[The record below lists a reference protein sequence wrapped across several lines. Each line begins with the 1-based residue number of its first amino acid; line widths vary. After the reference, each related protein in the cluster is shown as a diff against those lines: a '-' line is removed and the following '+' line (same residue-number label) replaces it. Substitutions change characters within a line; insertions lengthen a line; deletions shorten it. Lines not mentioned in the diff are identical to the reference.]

1 MKQDNFENQLTEA
14 LKDYVKTKESES
26 ADVPKVEFS
35 KRHEEN
41 MKKLF
46 KSVADGTFDDFEDTE
61 DYNLE
66 ETSKVGLKNTRSI
79 YIKPLKVAVFV
90 LLGLIV
96 SLAIAPTMSA
106 WRKEELGLYGED
118 MDEYAWLLRNDITEI
133 HEGSNEKLEEY
144 GNMFGYLPEGFEI
157 TKNITSQM
165 WTYIEFED
173 INNNKLEIKK
183 SQKSNDA
190 VDMDDVEF
198 EKRYIN
204 NMEITYVEKTDKKI
218 VTWCIGKNVY
228 QLYGNIEWKEI
239 EKIISNIKY
248 EEF

>member
-1 MKQDNFENQLTEA
+1 MRQDNFENQLTEA

-46 KSVADGTFDDFEDTE
+46 KSVADGTFGDFEDTE

-106 WRKEELGLYGED
+106 WRKEELGFYGED
-118 MDEYAWLLRNDITEI
+118 MDEYAWGLRNNKTEI
-133 HEGSNEKLEEY
+133 LEAPRNNVDEY
-144 GNMFGYLPEGFEI
+144 MEMFGYLPEGFRMV
-157 TKNITSQM
+157 KNMEGQI
-165 WTYIEFED
+165 WRYVEFKDE
-173 INNNKLEIKK
+173 NNNNLNIKK
-183 SQKSNDA
+183 RENSNGA
-190 VDMDDVEF
+190 IDMDDVEF

-204 NMEITYVEKTDKKI
+204 NIEITYVEKTDKKI
-218 VTWCIGKNVY
+218 AVWCIGENEY
-228 QLYGNIEWKEI
+228 QLYGNIEWDEI
-239 EKIISNIKY
+239 KKIISNIKY
-248 EEF
+248 ENF